1 TLRGLK
7 SRSAAV
13 GSVVSSLHCMN
24 DPQPEGHMA
33 GFIGRRKFL
42 ATLVGG
48 AAAALP
54 AVSRIA
60 RAQTYPSRPITIVAP
75 FPAGGATDIV
85 SRTLAEGMK
94 APLGQTIL
102 VENVTGA
109 SGTIGSGRVV
119 RAEPDGYTLV
129 IGQWS
134 SHVGAG
140 ALYRLPYHVLHDFEP
155 ISVLTTSP
163 LWILGKNDLPAKDL
177 K

>member
-1 TLRGLK
+1 MKLPRRTFLHL
-7 SRSAAV
+7 AA
-13 GSVVSSLHCMN
+13 G
-24 DPQPEGHMA
+24 
-33 GFIGRRKFL
+33 
-42 ATLVGG
+42 
-48 AAAALP
+48 AAALP
-54 AVSRIA
+54 ALSRIA

-129 IGQWS
+129 KNWHGT
-134 SHVGAG
+134 AG
-140 ALYRLPYHVLHDFEP
+140 LH
-155 ISVLTTSP
+155 
-163 LWILGKNDLPAKDL
+163 
-177 K
+177 

>member
-1 TLRGLK
+1 MKL
-7 SRSAAV
+7 
-13 GSVVSSLHCMN
+13 
-24 DPQPEGHMA
+24 P
-33 GFIGRRKFL
+33 RRKFL
-42 ATLVGG
+42 HLAAGAT
-48 AAAALP
+48 ALP
-54 AVSRIA
+54 AVSRVA
-60 RAQTYPSRPITIVAP
+60 WAQAYPTRPITIVAP

-163 LWILGKNDLPAKDL
+163 HIAGRRGETIDCQPWPPNWSAVKS
-177 K
+177 

>member
-1 TLRGLK
+1 MGPDL
-7 SRSAAV
+7 
-13 GSVVSSLHCMN
+13 SVATDHHCRTV
-24 DPQPEGHMA
+24 PS
-33 GFIGRRKFL
+33 GRRDRHCL
-42 ATLVGG
+42 AH
-48 AAAALP
+48 
-54 AVSRIA
+54 A
-60 RAQTYPSRPITIVAP
+60 RR
-75 FPAGGATDIV
+75 
-85 SRTLAEGMK
+85 RHEGT
-94 APLGQTIL
+94 ARSDLL

-177 K
+177 KELIAWLKANPDKRSEERRVGKACHYGGRHALT